1 MFRYEEIAVTNR
13 KLTPG
18 EITSSVQKIRR
29 KYDEYI
35 SKYFKP
41 KSLRAAFEARYIRAL
56 RAKVDVSSFL
66 LAEISAIQE
75 LIGREEQRI
84 SLGPVRPAA
93 EKEQSFAEKVLD
105 ENRARIAKYRDVP
118 FHPDAGEEV
127 RRLAGALFELGGE
140 GWQDLGLALQDT
152 MYAMSSS
159 EMLTLD
165 SQLRYLASPDGQE
178 TPHSLGR
185 LVVQLRKFPR
195 NYQTIDREEKDY
207 ILEAAFFLHDLFV
220 VLERVKR
227 VYTDLPGGPEED
239 RRGFPRPRLGHHRR
253 FPAEGPQ
260 AKTSR
265 QPRRRVTAPA
275 LDPRALLIAFWGVY
289 ISDHSR
295 NEGS

>member
-1 MFRYEEIAVTNR
+1 VFQYEEGAVTTR

-18 EITSSVQKIRR
+18 EITSSIEKIRR

-35 SKYFKP
+35 TKYFKP

-84 SLGPVRPAA
+84 SLGPARPAA

-105 ENRARIAKYRDVP
+105 ENRARITRYRDVP
-118 FHPDAGEEV
+118 FHPDAGDEV

-140 GWQDLGLALQDT
+140 RWQDLGLALQDT

-159 EMLTLD
+159 EMLSLD
-165 SQLRYLASPDGQE
+165 SQLRFLASSDGQE
-178 TPHSLGR
+178 TPHFLGR
-185 LVVQLRKFPR
+185 LVVQLDKFPR
-195 NYQTIDREEKDY
+195 NYQSIDREEKDY
-207 ILEAAFFLHDLFV
+207 ILEVAFFLHDLFV

-227 VYTDLPGGPEED
+227 VYTDMAAD
-239 RRGFPRPRLGHHRR
+239 RRKIVDDSLAH
-253 FPAEGPQ
+253 
-260 AKTSR
+260 
-265 QPRRRVTAPA
+265 VW
-275 LDPRALLIAFWGVY
+275 DI
-289 ISDHSR
+289 ISDFR
-295 NEGS
+295 LKDLKRKRRGNRAEE